1 MTTLPV
7 NRSARIRRRF
17 VGGLC
22 AVALGLQ
29 AGCYSYLPLQTS
41 VPATG
46 QRIAVTLNDRGR
58 YLLADRLGSAID
70 KVDGLLVRADSA
82 KVSLDVY
89 RTTDAKGNSASWT
102 GERVDVP
109 RDAIAGYQSRHFSQR
124 RTYAL
129 VGVTVGVLVAVV
141 LTTNLNLLGGS
152 TNSGN
157 GSVGGSTTGG
167 SR

>member
-7 NRSARIRRRF
+7 NRSERVVRRF

-22 AVALGLQ
+22 AVTLLLQ
-29 AGCYSYLPLQTS
+29 GGCYSYLPLQTS

-58 YLLADRLGSAID
+58 YVLADRLGSAVD
-70 KVDGLLVRADSA
+70 KVDGLLVKADSLT
-82 KVSLDVY
+82 VSLDVY
-89 RTTDAKGNSASWT
+89 RVSDLKGGSTSWT

-109 RDAIAGYQSRHFSQR
+109 RVAITGYQSRQFSQR

-129 VGVTVGVLVAVV
+129 VGVTVGVVVAVV
-141 LTTNLNLLGGS
+141 LTTNFNLLGGPS
-152 TNSGN
+152 NSSG
-157 GSVGGSTTGG
+157 GTVGGSTTGG